1 MDNSGGG
8 RASRWRRRIL
18 AGMARP
24 YTERQLRLVLERLP
38 EHRAFSY
45 AEAIELGANDR
56 LLNRLCECG
65 WLERRLQGVYRR
77 PGSPDTIATRLECLA
92 LVVPKDC
99 VVTDLTAAWIWC
111 GDRALPPNGHLAVP
125 LLSVFAPPGRRLRN
139 GLVDSGERGL
149 LEADVVEVGGVL
161 VTTPLR
167 TACDLGRLLHVD
179 SAFAAMDCLASLLEF
194 SVVQLVDELRRFK
207 GYRGII
213 QARQWAPFVD
223 PRSDSW
229 LESVGR
235 LRWLGAGLPRPLCQV
250 PVPAPDGRRFSIDF
264 GLPDE
269 LFGCEVFGEEF
280 HGEDHEPHD
289 QARLSWLREEQE
301 WTITV
306 ARNQLEWR
314 RHRQR

>member
-1 MDNSGGG
+1 MP
-8 RASRWRRRIL
+8 RPLTETQLRIL
-18 AGMARP
+18 
-24 YTERQLRLVLERLP
+24 LERLP
-38 EHRAFSY
+38 AHRAFTY
-45 AEAIELGANDR
+45 AEAVELGANDR
-56 LLNRLCECG
+56 LLSRLVECG

-77 PGSPDTIATRLECLA
+77 PEAPDTIATRLECLA
-92 LVVPKDC
+92 LVVPEDC

-111 GDRALPPNGHLAVP
+111 GDRALPPNGHLSVP

-149 LEADVVEVGGVL
+149 LDSDVVRVGGVL

-194 SVVQLVDELRRFK
+194 TVDQLVDELRRFK

-213 QARQWAPFVD
+213 QARQWAPYVD

-235 LRWLGAGLPRPLCQV
+235 LRWLGAGLPRPMCQV
-250 PVPAPDGRRFSIDF
+250 PVPAPDARWFFVDF

-269 LFGCEVFGEEF
+269 LFGCEVFGEEH
-280 HGEDHEPHD
+280 HGEEERPHD
-289 QARLSWLREEQE
+289 ESRLEWLREERK
-301 WTITV
+301 WVITV
-306 ARNQLEWR
+306 ARNPNITGPRRDLEAMLHLAWQ